1 MFKKIFSFLEIK
13 EKKKF
18 MILVV
23 FLIMGLFIEAL
34 GLGIIVPM
42 VSFLF
47 DDNIIRYKS
56 KVAEYF
62 PGILESSNEEILIV
76 FISVLIIL
84 FLLRSFFLIFITY
97 LNNRFIYGVKEK
109 IAVKLY
115 NSLLFKDEIL
125 FDETN
130 SNDHINLIQVELEKF
145 INYLKSYTTLLIEI
159 FFMITILSV
168 MLYFEFNITLLL
180 AAYLA
185 IFPLFLYI
193 YYKKKLRHLGELKQT
208 FEFEITNLIMNAI
221 NNLIEIR
228 VLNKRLFFKNTFSK
242 VYKKKKNIIVNF
254 AVISQSPRYVLELII
269 FIGMILIFSVKY
281 FANNDIEALSASMT
295 LFLVSSLRLMPS
307 INKLIVNTQN
317 LKYFSKSVES
327 INNFLKKE
335 VSNSKA
341 KEPLEFNNEISFKKV
356 SFKYT
361 NKDLLKNISF
371 KIKKNDFIGI
381 IGPSGSGKSTILKLL
396 MGVIKP
402 DNGDILVDN
411 KNFKIENSYVNIGYV
426 GQRVNLIRGTLTQ
439 NIAFGY
445 EENEIDKE
453 KLDFAV
459 NTAQLRPLIDSF
471 DEGLD
476 KIVIDNGLNFS
487 GGQIQRIGI
496 ARALYNNPEILVFDE
511 PTSAIDNKLKES
523 FLRDIHNISKTKTI
537 IMVTHNRL
545 DLKDCNKIIELD
557 KYE

>member
-1 MFKKIFSFLEIK
+1 MFKKIFSFLERK

-18 MILVV
+18 LILIV
-23 FLIMGLFIEAL
+23 FLIVGLFIEAL

-42 VSFLF
+42 ISFFF
-47 DDNIIRYKS
+47 DNNIIRYKS
-56 KVAEYF
+56 KLAEFF
-62 PGILESSNEEILIV
+62 PGILEYSSQEILIV
-76 FISVLIIL
+76 FISILIIL
-84 FLLRSFFLIFITY
+84 FFLRSFFLIFITY

-109 IAVKLY
+109 MAVKLY
-115 NSLLFKDEIL
+115 DSLLFKDEIL
-125 FDETN
+125 FNETN

-145 INYLKSYTTLLIEI
+145 ISYLKSYTTLLIEI

-168 MLYFEFNITLLL
+168 MLYFEFNLTILL

-208 FEFEITNLIMNAI
+208 FEFEITNLIMNVI

-228 VLNKRLFFKNTFSK
+228 VLNKRLFFKNSFAK
-242 VYKKKKNIIVNF
+242 IYNRKKNIIVDY

-269 FIGMILIFSVKY
+269 FLGMILIFSYK
-281 FANNDIEALSASMT
+281 FFSDNNIEGLISSMT
-295 LFLVSSLRLMPS
+295 LFLVASLRLMPS
-307 INKLIVNTQN
+307 INKLIINVQN

-327 INNFLKKE
+327 INSFLKNDDSNFLI
-335 VSNSKA
+335 
-341 KEPLEFNNEISFKKV
+341 KEPLKFNNEISFQEV

-361 NKDLLKNISF
+361 SQHIFKNMSF
-371 KIKKNDFIGI
+371 QIKKNDFIGI
-381 IGPSGSGKSTILKLL
+381 VGPSGSGKSTILKLL

-402 DNGDILVDN
+402 DNGTILVDN
-411 KNFKIENSYVNIGYV
+411 KNFNIKNNYINIGYV
-426 GQRVNLIRGTLTQ
+426 GQRVNLIRGTITQ
-439 NIAFGY
+439 NIALGC
-445 EENEIDKE
+445 EEKDIDKE

-459 NTAQLRPLIDSF
+459 NTAQLRSLVDSF
-471 DEGLD
+471 DEGLN
-476 KIVIDNGLNFS
+476 KIVIDSGLNFS

-511 PTSAIDNKLKES
+511 PTSAIDDKLKNN
-523 FLRDIHNISKTKTI
+523 FLRDIHVISKTKTI